1 MNSKPLTKKE
11 IFNLIRKIS
20 LGNLKS
26 EKINLQNAD
35 GRILSSNIKSL
46 INLPPFNNSAVDGY
60 AILKENL
67 KKNIKLKCKHR
78 LAAGDKNKVSLNL
91 NEVARIFTGARM
103 PCNSNTVV
111 MQENTNLEN
120 NGYISINKIPK
131 EGENCRLAG
140 EDVKKNSIIFNSGEK
155 INSNNINLIAAIGK
169 SHIKVKK
176 KLKVGYFTSGNEL
189 KNLSEK
195 LTNSEINNS
204 NHYSLLSLLN
214 KNYLES
220 KYLGVLKDKK
230 QLIINSILKNLDK
243 FHVIITTG
251 GASVG
256 DEDHIIN
263 ILNEKGKLF
272 FWKIAIKP
280 GRPLAIGKIKNTI
293 FICLPGNPVSVHL
306 LYGMI
311 IKPFLEFL
319 CGSKMIIPKSLK
331 ATVNFSMKKKTYR
344 LEWLRVKINKKNTDG
359 LFVDKYPKQGSGI
372 ISSISYSD
380 GIIEIP
386 ENVSQINIGDK
397 FDFYQFDQLFF

>member
-1 MNSKPLTKKE
+1 M
-11 IFNLIRKIS
+11 
-20 LGNLKS
+20 
-26 EKINLQNAD
+26 
-35 GRILSSNIKSL
+35 
-46 INLPPFNNSAVDGY
+46 
-60 AILKENL
+60 
-67 KKNIKLKCKHR
+67 
-78 LAAGDKNKVSLNL
+78 
-91 NEVARIFTGARM
+91 
-103 PCNSNTVV
+103 
-111 MQENTNLEN
+111 
-120 NGYISINKIPK
+120 PK
-131 EGENCRLAG
+131 ECQNCRLAG
-140 EDVKKNSIIFNSGEK
+140 EEVKKNSIILNSGEK
-155 INSNNINLIAAIGK
+155 INSNNSNLIAAIGK

-263 ILNEKGKLF
+263 ILNENGKLF

-280 GRPLAIGKIKNTI
+280 GRPLAIGKIKDTI